1 MLSSEMAKVF
11 NGYLYVSQSDIADH
25 TKVRIVDIVAEKRKI
40 LKQKLE
46 EPETQ
51 DNFCNDHIVS
61 KQDMEKDEGSK
72 KIVCLERYH
81 LTTQDCVDCL
91 KSNAWMSMVFVD

>member
-11 NGYLYVSQSDIADH
+11 NGYLYESQSDIADH
-25 TKVRIVDIVAEKRKI
+25 TKVSIVDIVAEKRKI

-46 EPETQ
+46 ESETQ
-51 DNFCNDHIVS
+51 DNFYNDHIVS

-72 KIVCLERYH
+72 K
-81 LTTQDCVDCL
+81 
-91 KSNAWMSMVFVD
+91 